1 MADLSFGGRLPIQL
15 HLPDGASQVFTEAKD
30 SLHETAGKA
39 VNTVTKAT
47 GESIGT
53 VAETASK
60 TANFVTEV
68 THKTLNTATE
78 TVQQTKVSVTETTG
92 NVVNTVNE
100 ATTQML
106 TSFGQKGENGQFFL
120 GDKLQTAENYG
131 NSISTKVE
139 NTISTV
145 IARQIDAVKI
155 WIDAH
160 PALSWATKALLWGIN
175 HPILGIVSLILVIF
189 ILKQFIK
196 VFGSLIEQALLSV
209 LKTPFLLVQFLV
221 KLNSKLLGKSTGN
234 DLNGK
239 QGEDKVLALSPS
251 IAASI
256 SREHQE
262 RLAKILVRLEAI
274 RQEQNEL
281 LQEVKTILALDE
293 LKAE

>member
-1 MADLSFGGRLPIQL
+1 MADLSFGGRLPIHL
-15 HLPDGASQVFTEAKD
+15 HPPDGVSQVFTKAKD
-30 SLHETAGKA
+30 SLNETAGKA
-39 VNTVTKAT
+39 VNTVTET
-47 GESIGT
+47 MGEAVGT

-68 THKTLNTATE
+68 THKTFNSATE
-78 TVQQTKVSVTETTG
+78 TTQQTKLSVTETTE

-100 ATTQML
+100 TMTQML
-106 TSFGQKGENGQFFL
+106 TTLGQKGEDGRAFL
-120 GDKLQTAENYG
+120 GDRLQTAENFG

-139 NTISTV
+139 DSINTV
-145 IARQIDAVKI
+145 VARQIDAVKI

-196 VFGSLIEQALLSV
+196 VFGSVIEQALLSL
-209 LKTPFLLVQFLV
+209 LKAPFLLVQFLFR
-221 KLNSKLLGKSTGN
+221 LTSKLGKSTEN
-234 DLNGK
+234 NLNGK
-239 QGEDKVLALSPS
+239 QGENEVLALSPS
-251 IAASI
+251 SSASI

-262 RLAKILVRLEAI
+262 RLAKILARIEAI

-281 LQEVKTILALDE
+281 LQEVKAILALDE